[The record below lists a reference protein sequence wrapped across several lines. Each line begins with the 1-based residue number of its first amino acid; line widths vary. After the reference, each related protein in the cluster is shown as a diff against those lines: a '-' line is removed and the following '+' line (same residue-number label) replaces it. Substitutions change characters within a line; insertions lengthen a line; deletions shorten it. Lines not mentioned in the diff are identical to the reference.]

1 MEAELMNTNHSWG
14 TIQMLANDG
23 QGWRSFVAAL
33 YASWPD
39 GVVMM
44 MMMPSSGTYI
54 LRGNYLVEAQ
64 RFSLKQ

>member
-1 MEAELMNTNHSWG
+1 MKNMNYSRG
-14 TIQMLANDG
+14 TLQRLASDR

-64 RFSLKQ
+64 RLSLKQ